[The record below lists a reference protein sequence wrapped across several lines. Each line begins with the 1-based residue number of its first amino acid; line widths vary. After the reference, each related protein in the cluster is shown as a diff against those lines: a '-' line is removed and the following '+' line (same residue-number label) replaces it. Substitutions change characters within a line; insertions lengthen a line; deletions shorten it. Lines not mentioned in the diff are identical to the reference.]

1 MRWIILFSMLVS
13 GLHAYSQNPYPQ
25 EYDGYRSW
33 STFNQ
38 DTVRYLQYN
47 WGLKV
52 VVYITMF
59 RYPIFSMYLNC
70 QFVMSKFVAPLLA
83 EGPRSDIFVFGCNR
97 MKKHIRNGRNPESIQ
112 VNTAL

>member
-1 MRWIILFSMLVS
+1 MKKILLLSLMLIS
-13 GLHAYSQNPYPQ
+13 GTCVYSQNPYPQ

-52 VVYITMF
+52 VGVYNDVPLSDF
-59 RYPIFSMYLNC
+59 FDVFELPICDVEIRCTTPGGRAEVGYI
-70 QFVMSKFVAPLLA
+70 QFWLRPYEKAYK
-83 EGPRSDIFVFGCNR
+83 EW
-97 MKKHIRNGRNPESIQ
+97 KE
-112 VNTAL
+112 

>member
-1 MRWIILFSMLVS
+1 MLIS
-13 GLHAYSQNPYPQ
+13 GTCVYSQNPYPQ

-52 VVYITMF
+52 VGVYNDV
-59 RYPIFSMYLNC
+59 PLSDFSMYLNC